1 MILLFGGTSE
11 TAPIASAL
19 ATAGFKVL
27 VSTATDAPLN
37 VGDHPNISRRAGKLD
52 QDQMVRLATQQG
64 VIAIVDASHPYAT
77 SAQANARIAA
87 SRLKIPYLSW
97 VRPPILDLDSL
108 ITSVPDH
115 ETAAKEAFS
124 FGMPVLLT
132 TGSRNL
138 EPYVRESKA
147 TGVRLV
153 VRVLFHPDSMDACRK
168 AGISDDNIVSGRGP
182 FSIQENLSI
191 IKQFDIGVL
200 VTKDSGAAGGVQ
212 EKLEAAHLAGCR
224 VVLVQRPAK
233 SPGVKEFNDVSEL
246 VQELCRLLSRPIP
259 VYLPVHQTHQA

>member
-1 MILLFGGTSE
+1 MILLLGGTSE

-27 VSTATDAPLN
+27 VSTATDAPLD

-52 QDQMVRLATQQG
+52 REQMLRLSIQQG
-64 VIAIVDASHPYAT
+64 VVAIVDASHPYAA
-77 SAQANARIAA
+77 SVQANARSVADQI
-87 SRLKIPYLSW
+87 KIPYLSW
-97 VRPPILDLDSL
+97 IRPPISEGDSL

-115 ETAAKEAFS
+115 KTAAKVAFS
-124 FGMPVLLT
+124 FGLPVLLT

-138 EPYVRESKA
+138 EPYVRESNA
-147 TGVRLV
+147 TGGLLV
-153 VRVLFHPDSMDACRK
+153 VRVLSHPDSLEACRK

-182 FSIQENLSI
+182 FSIQENLSV
-191 IKQFDIGVL
+191 IKQFGVGVV
-200 VTKDSGAAGGVQ
+200 VTKDSGAAGGVP

-224 VVLVQRPAK
+224 VVLVKRPAK